1 MANFSFSSH
10 SAPAN
15 TNNQAAPSSL
25 IVTHVGRHKVR
36 IDTIALKRFID
47 TVRAAFRT
55 RT

>member
-1 MANFSFSSH
+1 MANVSFSSH

-15 TNNQAAPSSL
+15 TTNQATPSSL
-25 IVTHVGRHKVR
+25 IATHVGRHKVQ
-36 IDTIALKRFID
+36 IDTIALKRLID